1 MNNLFSL
8 FLALLLALPLPA
20 LAQTGR
26 SGTGTGTTA
35 VTETVAPVG
44 LPGTQP
50 GSVGSANIAPSLAL
64 PTALPTAKTP
74 VAQTETKASAT
85 FTPAPA
91 SALPATVSA
100 AAGKTPPAA
109 APSVAP
115 AVVPGAPT
123 QVGLPA
129 KVDGSAVQGKG
140 AGQSPTDALLS
151 AESAAIAAQ
160 ERADKRAGAKDV
172 KDRIDRRIEE
182 LRRAFTP
189 RAVEDAAGSGRPQN
203 GVASTDS
210 AAKDAREE
218 SGRRAIDGAIARFE
232 TQISAMTAELGHTPL
247 LTGTI
252 LQAGREALGKIRRHI
267 TQGVISPQRTRIR
280 ASAEDAPVKPEART
294 LRIGVYPVAA
304 DPFQWAHLIIGLR
317 AIAELKLDKVVFV
330 LAGDDPRKPS
340 MTEAVFRH
348 PMGRAVLEQF
358 SPLFQYSSIAVGTTF
373 DGETNIFR
381 ILELNPEQ
389 KIEAFYIVGGD
400 HYRFTTENGSDD
412 TLNKIAKKLA
422 DPKLIDRSKHS
433 VSLAFVE
440 RDVPLER
447 LQTPL
452 DVHFLKD
459 VGFEAS
465 STQVRKGNYELM
477 PWAAYEYV
485 RKHRPGLYGIG
496 LPNPN

>member
-8 FLALLLALPLPA
+8 FLALLLAFPLPA

-26 SGTGTGTTA
+26 SGTTTTA
-35 VTETVAPVG
+35 VTETVVPVG
-44 LPGTQP
+44 LPGTQA
-50 GSVGSANIAPSLAL
+50 GSVAPANIAPSLAL
-64 PTALPTAKTP
+64 PTSLPTTKTP
-74 VAQTETKASAT
+74 VAQTETKAAAT

-91 SALPATVSA
+91 SALPAPTAVPQGNAPAGSA
-100 AAGKTPPAA
+100 PVHTPAPQLGAASQVLPPVQVDGAA
-109 APSVAP
+109 APD
-115 AVVPGAPT
+115 
-123 QVGLPA
+123 
-129 KVDGSAVQGKG
+129 KV
-140 AGQSPTDALLS
+140 AGQGPKDAALS
-151 AESAAIAAQ
+151 AESAAITAQ
-160 ERADKRAGAKDV
+160 EKADKRAGTKNAQ
-172 KDRIDRRIEE
+172 DRIDRRIEE

-189 RAVEDAAGSGRPQN
+189 RAVEDAAGQGHSRN
-203 GVASTDS
+203 GVAGTDA
-210 AAKDAREE
+210 AAKNAREE
-218 SGRRAIDGAIARFE
+218 SGRRAIEGAMGRFE
-232 TQISAMTAELGHTPL
+232 AQISAMTAELGHAPIL
-247 LTGTI
+247 AGTI
-252 LQAGREALGKIRRHI
+252 LQAGREAFNKIRALILRS
-267 TQGVISPQRTRIR
+267 VVSPQRTLLR

-294 LRIGVYPVAA
+294 LRVGVYPVAA

-317 AIAELKLDKVVFV
+317 AIAELKLDKVVFI
-330 LAGDDPRKPS
+330 LQGDDTRKPN
-340 MTEAVFRH
+340 MTEAAFRH

-358 SPLFQYSSIAVGTTF
+358 SPLFQYSSIGVGNTF

-389 KIEAFYIVGGD
+389 KIDAFYIVGGD
-400 HYRFTTENGSDD
+400 HYRFTTESGSDD

-440 RDVPLER
+440 RDVPLKR

-485 RKHRPGLYGIG
+485 KKHRPGLYGIG
-496 LPNPN
+496 APN